1 MLYLE
6 NTNLE
11 GERMT
16 FGEAQK
22 FFKQFGIFIGG
33 NWEYDRGM
41 FDGVLHRE
49 NGETI
54 YLRMPFTVVKGELDS
69 RKAVIQFEKPFIIK
83 HVVNLGLDYDSNSLI
98 TVSGLAQFQ
107 KPLDNDGYLPNK
119 SEWQEFGEE
128 LVGDILD
135 KLNK

>member
-54 YLRMPFTVVKGELDS
+54 YFAHAVYRCQRRIGQPKSGDPIRRAVYHQTRRQPRS
-69 RKAVIQFEKPFIIK
+69 R
-83 HVVNLGLDYDSNSLI
+83 L
-98 TVSGLAQFQ
+98 
-107 KPLDNDGYLPNK
+107 
-119 SEWQEFGEE
+119 
-128 LVGDILD
+128 
-135 KLNK
+135 